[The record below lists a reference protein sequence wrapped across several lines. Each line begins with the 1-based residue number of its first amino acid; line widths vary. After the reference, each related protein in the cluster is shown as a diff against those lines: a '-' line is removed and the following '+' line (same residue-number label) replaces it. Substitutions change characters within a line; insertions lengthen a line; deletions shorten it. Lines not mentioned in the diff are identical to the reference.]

1 MWHATRR
8 SAWRSHLWHGKSLC
22 RCRRLFGKA
31 HRHSLIF
38 CSVTACG
45 QGTYGAAAVASAA
58 TTTRGHYVCYQAKM
72 LLLLVGLQRY
82 CSRQGQARRDLC
94 LMGLGQD
101 TPTADLPNS
110 QVGNK
115 DQVFTYIIDHLLDRL
130 LCMLCQIP
138 RTVASCNS
146 SPLTISHAT
155 TISE

>member
-1 MWHATRR
+1 MSPCHF
-8 SAWRSHLWHGKSLC
+8 SL
-22 RCRRLFGKA
+22 CRRLFGKSNP
-31 HRHSLIF
+31 HSLIV
-38 CSVTACG
+38 CSETACG
-45 QGTYGAAAVASAA
+45 QGTYRVAAVASAA
-58 TTTRGHYVCYQAKM
+58 TTTRGPHVCSQAKM

-115 DQVFTYIIDHLLDRL
+115 DQVSTYIIDHLVARL
-130 LCMLCQIP
+130 LRMLCQRP

-146 SPLTISHAT
+146 SLLTISHAT
-155 TISE
+155 TNSE